1 MQRYNIFFPVHKGL
15 RALLCETAQLLQQTN
30 FTDVD
35 EAADAIER
43 VAAVISLFESHA
55 GKEDNYVFAAIN
67 AYEPSVVAAFE
78 QEHDEDHALGQALQ
92 NWVTALE
99 YAKAPSAKQTLGEEL
114 TKSFMQFMVFNLRH
128 MAKEEQV
135 INPLL
140 WRYYSDEELHGI
152 TQKIIASIPLQEA
165 SYFSKWMVRG
175 LNNAEILG
183 WLKGVKNSAPQPVFQ
198 SLLGIAEEEL
208 HPHRWNL
215 VQESLTEGAMVVA

>member
-1 MQRYNIFFPVHKGL
+1 MH
-15 RALLCETAQLLQQTN
+15 
-30 FTDVD
+30 
-35 EAADAIER
+35 
-43 VAAVISLFESHA
+43 
-55 GKEDNYVFAAIN
+55 
-67 AYEPSVVAAFE
+67 
-78 QEHDEDHALGQALQ
+78 
-92 NWVTALE
+92 
-99 YAKAPSAKQTLGEEL
+99 
-114 TKSFMQFMVFNLRH
+114 
-128 MAKEEQV
+128 
-135 INPLL
+135 PLL

-152 TQKIIASIPLQEA
+152 TQKIIASIPPQEA